1 VDIPPLPITRPP
13 KQITFKPI
21 LPPKPRLALTLC
33 LNAITYNNPQRIKM
47 VGTRKGTLQG
57 KRNLLLFT

>member
-13 KQITFKPI
+13 KQITSKPI
-21 LPPKPRLALTLC
+21 LPPKPPFTITLHPI
-33 LNAITYNNPQRIKM
+33 ARDNPKGVKM

-57 KRNLLLFT
+57 KRNLMLFT